1 MLENYTKLII
11 CSLLDLG
18 PVADLHTVF
27 HGSVPLKTL
36 RSFQS
41 PMTKAMSLVSEKET
55 VRIRM
60 KLSILNSQIAENEIV
75 RIHQAQGLR

>member
-11 CSLLDLG
+11 YSFLDLG

-36 RSFQS
+36 LRSKS
-41 PMTKAMSLVSEKET
+41 PMAKPMSLVAENET
-55 VRIRM
+55 VRIR
-60 KLSILNSQIAENEIV
+60 
-75 RIHQAQGLR
+75 RLR